1 MDKEI
6 QEAIQVQ
13 YALQYAQEVMEVH
26 AIQHT
31 VEDKHLQQLSQT
43 MKRMGLQLE
52 KLEGQMKAP
61 SKPPTGAHGH
71 STTIATVDDLA
82 CYMRCRV
89 DSDS

>member
-1 MDKEI
+1 MDKEV
-6 QEAIQVQ
+6 QGAIEVQ
-13 YALQYAQEVMEVH
+13 YALQFAHEVMEVH

-71 STTIATVDDLA
+71 ATIATVDDLA
-82 CYMRCRV
+82 CSIRRRV